1 MVEVAIIHK
10 SSWMFWPKFFDNTF
24 PPFNTKGWIIQ
35 TRCSEGLISWKYVF
49 WTKRTNFWNQN
60 WQPPFRCWL
69 GVEKAYMLLHPTQ
82 FANRQAFQR
91 DANYRCTKDRLF
103 GTFKKIL
110 KNMKLV
116 LPYLKVKRASIN
128 CVIQCAF
135 QDRTYLDSKI
145 STHARN
151 LVL

>member
-1 MVEVAIIHK
+1 
-10 SSWMFWPKFFDNTF
+10 
-24 PPFNTKGWIIQ
+24 
-35 TRCSEGLISWKYVF
+35 
-49 WTKRTNFWNQN
+49 
-60 WQPPFRCWL
+60 
-69 GVEKAYMLLHPTQ
+69 MLLHPTQ

-110 KNMKLV
+110 KNMKLF

-128 CVIQCAF
+128 CAI